1 MPPSEKQPEAL
12 TQSTFEILQEL
23 EIKAEAE
30 PDALSPSLKDAA
42 TFDLR
47 NNIDRTL
54 FFGFYNEVADALLP
68 TLDVSC
74 QVLYN
79 RLFRL
84 SYGFNRNYCTVS
96 QPILMEKTGLSRNT
110 VRTGL
115 QSLTKAGWIQIVE
128 SGNRISTTY
137 RIVLPREQSE
147 HTTIRLPKFDP
158 QNLTL
163 KSRPSKS
170 EAQKQTVKNRRS
182 KFASL
187 EGQISE
193 AQNLTSKTKNS
204 GKILNSNILHPRG
217 SNFEGQKWTPLL
229 SLTNRSLT
237 LSKRELDLQNSK
249 PKELKTLGEK
259 LVSKFYSQLGQ
270 RASKTKHEQ
279 SVKQCLTLF
288 DDGFTPEEID
298 YAIDWLIEHHPETG
312 AFSRV
317 QHFIDQAIK
326 VKQAQQQA
334 MVDKDRRRAEA
345 EQQAQIE
352 AQQAAEREQI
362 AALFDSLSASVRKEL
377 EQQAAQLVQDEH
389 GQVQHGR
396 EILIRLK
403 IEELIRDQHLASE

>member
-1 MPPSEKQPEAL
+1 LPPSEKQPEAL

-170 EAQKQTVKNRRS
+170 EAQKQTVKICLS
-182 KFASL
+182 
-187 EGQISE
+187 
-193 AQNLTSKTKNS
+193 
-204 GKILNSNILHPRG
+204 RG
-217 SNFEGQKWTPLL
+217 SNFRGPK
-229 SLTNRSLT
+229 S
-237 LSKRELDLQNSK
+237 DLQNKKLRQDIKFKHLTSK
-249 PKELKTLGEK
+249 R
-259 LVSKFYSQLGQ
+259 VKF
-270 RASKTKHEQ
+270 
-279 SVKQCLTLF
+279 
-288 DDGFTPEEID
+288 
-298 YAIDWLIEHHPETG
+298 
-312 AFSRV
+312 
-317 QHFIDQAIK
+317 
-326 VKQAQQQA
+326 
-334 MVDKDRRRAEA
+334 
-345 EQQAQIE
+345 
-352 AQQAAEREQI
+352 
-362 AALFDSLSASVRKEL
+362 
-377 EQQAAQLVQDEH
+377 
-389 GQVQHGR
+389 
-396 EILIRLK
+396 
-403 IEELIRDQHLASE
+403 

>member
-1 MPPSEKQPEAL
+1 LPPSEKQPEAL

-147 HTTIRLPKFDP
+147 YTTIRLPKFDP

-163 KSRPSKS
+163 K
-170 EAQKQTVKNRRS
+170 
-182 KFASL
+182 
-187 EGQISE
+187 I
-193 AQNLTSKTKNS
+193 
-204 GKILNSNILHPRG
+204 
-217 SNFEGQKWTPLL
+217 
-229 SLTNRSLT
+229 
-237 LSKRELDLQNSK
+237 
-249 PKELKTLGEK
+249 
-259 LVSKFYSQLGQ
+259 
-270 RASKTKHEQ
+270 
-279 SVKQCLTLF
+279 
-288 DDGFTPEEID
+288 
-298 YAIDWLIEHHPETG
+298 
-312 AFSRV
+312 
-317 QHFIDQAIK
+317 
-326 VKQAQQQA
+326 
-334 MVDKDRRRAEA
+334 
-345 EQQAQIE
+345 
-352 AQQAAEREQI
+352 
-362 AALFDSLSASVRKEL
+362 
-377 EQQAAQLVQDEH
+377 
-389 GQVQHGR
+389 
-396 EILIRLK
+396 
-403 IEELIRDQHLASE
+403 